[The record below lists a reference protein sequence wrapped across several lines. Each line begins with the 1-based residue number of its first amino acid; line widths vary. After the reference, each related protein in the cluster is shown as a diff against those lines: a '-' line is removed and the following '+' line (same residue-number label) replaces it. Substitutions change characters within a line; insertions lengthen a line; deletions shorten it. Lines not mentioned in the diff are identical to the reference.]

1 MTEETTRFPT
11 ISRRSFL
18 QKVALAA
25 GLTATGN
32 LLAACSA
39 TPPATQPTAAP
50 ASAAAKPAAAPTAA
64 AAAPPATTAPAA
76 AQAAATPKT
85 GGTLVFATSIDVPSL
100 EPHLE
105 AADAWHRRK
114 FLIYENLTWVDN
126 DVNVQPKL
134 AESWQ
139 VSPDGTVYTFKLR
152 QGVKFHNGKVLDA
165 NDVKYSLERVL
176 DPKVGSSGRG
186 DLVMIKQIDAVDN
199 NTVKITLNEPT
210 GPFLVNLAGRYN
222 AIIPKDSA
230 PTGDTL
236 RRTAIG
242 TGPFAVEEFV
252 PAQRLAL
259 KKNPDY
265 WEKGRPYLDKLVI
278 QVIPDEQT
286 AMAGLRAGAV
296 DAMGIEDAKNFLL
309 VKDDKSV
316 VATRTLAIKIDI
328 MELPGDIDPVK
339 DPKVRLAILLALD
352 KPAIMQAGIMGLG
365 QVIGGMPPA
374 MKFWALGPDQLPNQ
388 KRDVAKAKQLLAD
401 AGHPNGFDMKL
412 RTIVGYAT
420 MAANAPIIA
429 ANLKDVGIN
438 VTVETVDL
446 GVWIEDWNKRREP
459 ITLNAWGGFMDPDLL
474 YYRHFHSQPKGMDFR
489 RWNNP
494 KADELLDKG
503 RSTVDPAQRKPYYD
517 DLQKLMAED
526 PICIPLYSAD
536 LLTVQRPQVKGYVQH
551 PSGWYFGFKDTW
563 VDK

>member
-1 MTEETTRFPT
+1 MTEESSHPST

-32 LLAACSA
+32 MLAACSA
-39 TPPATQPTAAP
+39 TPPAPQPTAGA
-50 ASAAAKPAAAPTAA
+50 ASTAA
-64 AAAPPATTAPAA
+64 APAA
-76 AQAAATPKT
+76 AQPAGTPKT
-85 GGTLVFATSIDVPSL
+85 GGTLVLATSIDVPSL

-105 AADAWHRRK
+105 VADAWHRRK

-126 DVNVQPKL
+126 DVNLKPRL
-134 AESWQ
+134 AESWDI
-139 VSPDGTVYTFKLR
+139 SPDGTVYTFKLR

-165 NDVKYSLERVL
+165 DDVKYSLERVL

-186 DLVMIKQIDAVDN
+186 DLVMIKQIDVVDK
-199 NTVKITLNEPT
+199 NTIKITLSDPT

-242 TGPFAVEEFV
+242 TGPFMVDEFV

-265 WEKGRPYLDKLVI
+265 WEKGKPYLDKLVI
-278 QVIPDEQT
+278 QVVPDEQT
-286 AMAGLRAGAV
+286 SIAGLRAGTV
-296 DAMGIEDAKNFLL
+296 DAVGIEDAKNFLL
-309 VKDDKSV
+309 VKDDKNLVS
-316 VATRTLAIKIDI
+316 TRTPAIKIDAL
-328 MELPGDIDPVK
+328 ELPGDIDPVN

-365 QVIGGMPPA
+365 QVVGGMPPA
-374 MKFWALGPDQLPNQ
+374 MKSWALGVDQLPNQ
-388 KRDVAKAKQLLAD
+388 KRDVAKAKQLLAE
-401 AGHPNGFDMKL
+401 AGHPNGFDLKL

-420 MAANAPIIA
+420 MATNAPVIA

-446 GVWIEDWNKRREP
+446 GVWAADWNARKEP
-459 ITLNAWGGFMDPDLL
+459 VTLNAWGGFMDPDLL
-474 YYRHFHSQPKGMDFR
+474 YYRHFHTQPKGMDFR
-489 RWNNP
+489 RWNNA

-503 RSTVDPAQRKPYYD
+503 RSTVDPAQRKPFYD
-517 DLQKLMAED
+517 EVQKLMATD

-536 LLTVQRPQVKGYVQH
+536 LLNVQRQYVKGYVQH

-563 VDK
+563 LDK

>member
-1 MTEETTRFPT
+1 MSESSRFPT
-11 ISRRSFL
+11 MSRRSFL

-32 LLAACSA
+32 LLAACSPT
-39 TPPATQPTAAP
+39 TPASPPTAAP
-50 ASAAAKPAAAPTAA
+50 AAAPAA
-64 AAAPPATTAPAA
+64 AAAAAATAAPAAA
-76 AQAAATPKT
+76 AQAAGTPKT

-114 FLIYENLTWVDN
+114 FLVYENLTWVDN
-126 DVNVQPKL
+126 DVNVKPKL
-134 AESWQ
+134 AESWDI
-139 VSPDGTVYTFKLR
+139 SPDGTVYTFKLR

-165 NDVKYSLERVL
+165 DDVKYSLDRVL
-176 DPKVGSSGRG
+176 DPKIGSSGRG
-186 DLVMIKQIDAVDN
+186 DLVMIKQIEVVDK
-199 NTVKITLNEPT
+199 NTIKITLNEPT

-265 WEKGRPYLDKLVI
+265 WEKGKPYLDKLVI
-278 QVIPDEQT
+278 QVVPDEQT
-286 AMAGLRAGAV
+286 SLAGLRGSTV
-296 DAMGIEDAKNFLL
+296 DFVGIEDAKNFLL
-309 VKDDKSV
+309 VKDDKNL
-316 VATRTLAIKIDI
+316 VATRTPAIKLDTL
-328 MELPGDIDPVK
+328 ELPGDIDPVK
-339 DPKVRLAILLALD
+339 NQKVRQAILLALD

-365 QVIGGMPPA
+365 QVVGGMPPA
-374 MKFWALGPDQLPNQ
+374 MKYWALGPDQLPNQ
-388 KRDVAKAKQLLAD
+388 KRDVAKAKQLLAE
-401 AGHPNGFDMKL
+401 AGFPNGFDLKL

-438 VTVETVDL
+438 VTVDTVDL
-446 GVWIEDWNKRREP
+446 GVWAADWNARKEP
-459 ITLNAWGGFMDPDLL
+459 VTLNAWGGFMDPDLL

-489 RWNNP
+489 RWNNA
-494 KADELLDKG
+494 KADDLLDKG
-503 RSTVDPAQRKPYYD
+503 RSTVDPAKRKPYYD
-517 DLQKLMAED
+517 DLQKMMAED
-526 PICIPLYSAD
+526 PIMIPLYSAD
-536 LLTVQRPQVKGYVQH
+536 LLTVQRPWVKGYVQH
-551 PSGWYFGFKDTW
+551 PSGWYFGFKDAW
-563 VDK
+563 LDK

>member
-1 MTEETTRFPT
+1 MTEESSHSST

-39 TPPATQPTAAP
+39 TPPAPQPTAGA
-50 ASAAAKPAAAPTAA
+50 ASTAAPNPAA
-64 AAAPPATTAPAA
+64 AAAPAA
-76 AQAAATPKT
+76 AQPSGTPKA
-85 GGTLVFATSIDVPSL
+85 GGTLVLATSIDVPSL

-105 AADAWHRRK
+105 VADAWHRRK

-126 DVNVQPKL
+126 DVNVKPRL
-134 AESWQ
+134 AESWDI
-139 VSPDGTVYTFKLR
+139 SPDGTVYTFKLR

-165 NDVKYSLERVL
+165 DDVKYSLERVL

-186 DLVMIKQIDAVDN
+186 DLVMIKQIDVVDK
-199 NTVKITLNEPT
+199 NTIVITLNDPT

-242 TGPFAVEEFV
+242 TGPFMMDEFV

-265 WEKGRPYLDKLVI
+265 WEKGKPYLDKLVI
-278 QVIPDEQT
+278 QVVPDEQT
-286 AMAGLRAGAV
+286 SMAGLRAGTV
-296 DAMGIEDAKNFLL
+296 DAVGIEDAKNFLL
-309 VKDDKSV
+309 VKDDKNLVS
-316 VATRTLAIKIDI
+316 TRTPAIKIDAL
-328 MELPGDIDPVK
+328 ELPGDIDPVK

-365 QVIGGMPPA
+365 QVVGGMPPA
-374 MKFWALGPDQLPNQ
+374 MKSWALGLDQLPNQ
-388 KRDVAKAKQLLAD
+388 KRDVAKAKQLLAE
-401 AGHPNGFDMKL
+401 AGYPNGFDLKL

-420 MAANAPIIA
+420 MATNAPVIA
-429 ANLKDVGIN
+429 SNLKDVGIN
-438 VTVETVDL
+438 VAVETVDL
-446 GVWIEDWNKRREP
+446 GVWAADWNARKEP
-459 ITLNAWGGFMDPDLL
+459 VTLNAWGGFMDPDLL
-474 YYRHFHSQPKGMDFR
+474 YYRHFHTQPKGMDFR

-503 RSTVDPAQRKPYYD
+503 RSTVDPTQRKPLYD
-517 DLQKLMAED
+517 EVQKLMATD

-536 LLTVQRPQVKGYVQH
+536 LLNVQRQYVKGYVQH

-563 VDK
+563 LDK